1 MRERNPNIHVIVARS
16 VEPIDFDL
24 WCERYV
30 AALLAAD
37 RAAKQQSEAA

>member
-1 MRERNPNIHVIVARS
+1 MRERDPKIRVIVARS
-16 VEPIDFDL
+16 VEPIDFDA
-24 WCERYV
+24 WAERYV